1 MLRSRNIS
9 SIVAKR
15 HNISLEKNYPP
26 LPREHDLSSPWVRL
40 SVLKPSPPPADE

>member
-26 LPREHDLSSPWVRL
+26 PFR
-40 SVLKPSPPPADE
+40 ANTT

>member
-26 LPREHDLSSPWVRL
+26 FR
-40 SVLKPSPPPADE
+40 ANTT